1 MTTTTVEVGTIIR
14 LRRPQN
20 PKVCGRAVV
29 AYTTASSQEADGETS
44 YTSDHDQVCVLWE
57 PIPPQRLTFVEE
69 SSSKTATT
77 VTATTTKFLIAPN
90 SSNVKIEEEEEYL
103 VDKNQIRELLPFET
117 ETAPKDE
124 DLQKKADQQDSSSA
138 SANVISYWK
147 DCGDQLLRLGDPS
160 SAVPYYETALS
171 KSSHISIGSTAIVQI
186 KGFTKLAEVDC
197 VDDDEST
204 VDMMVVETGEE
215 MTIPKSHVLLAVL
228 EPDPDSLQPRIL
240 LNLARCMIQLSE
252 YDIATV
258 NRPKY
263 LKSAVL
269 ACSLVITL
277 SSSDDDDDDSVLA
290 NNMQTALLLRGKALG
305 GLSKWPNAIADAK
318 KLIRMDGSKEGQKL
332 LQNLERLKAKQIK
345 TNKKLSKEVAKWV
358 QTATNE
364 SSVSDDH
371 HEKERTSTSGDNAKQ
386 QELPTKSSHVFSISY
401 IALPL
406 LAAILIHQFMTST

>member
-1 MTTTTVEVGTIIR
+1 MTTTTVEVGTTIR

-20 PKVCGRAVV
+20 PKVFGRAVV

-103 VDKNQIRELLPFET
+103 VDKNQIQELLPFET

-160 SAVPYYETALS
+160 SAVPYYEIALS
-171 KSSHISIGSTAIVQI
+171 KSSHISIGSTAIIQV

-277 SSSDDDDDDSVLA
+277 SSSDDNDDSGFA

-318 KLIRMDGSKEGQKL
+318 KLIKIGGSKEGQKL
-332 LQNLERLKAKQIK
+332 LQILERLKAKQIK
-345 TNKKLSKEVAKWV
+345 TNKKLSKEVARWV

-386 QELPTKSSHVFSISY
+386 QELPTKPSPVSSLLS

-406 LAAILIHQFMTST
+406 LAAILIHQYMTSS